1 MIELTKIN
9 LLPYR
14 EQIEQKKKQNFKT
27 LMLAALGIGIGL
39 AALTYMGIQTAIH
52 KQDERNSLLK
62 QAVAEQDKKIGE
74 ISKLRDEKRNF
85 LDRKQKIEE
94 LQRKRFQAAYIID
107 TLNVLIPDGAYLTSI
122 KPESNN
128 AYTLTGKAASDN
140 KIAMFMRSI
149 PSTGLFMQPE
159 LMSIKKT
166 DNGQEFT
173 LKALLNPNNTPQP
186 AAPQNTVATAAAP
199 TAATATLQEPAS
211 AKTAAQQPAPQNTG
225 TQAPPAP
232 QNDAPKPIADAPKG
246 EAQSTVPT
254 PGK

>member
-14 EQIEQKKKQNFKT
+14 EQIEQRKKQNFKT

-39 AALTYMGIQTAIH
+39 AALTYMGIQTAIS
-52 KQDERNSLLK
+52 KQEERNSFLK
-62 QAVAEQDKKIGE
+62 EAVANQDKKISE

-94 LQRKRFQAAYIID
+94 LQRKRFQAAYIVD

-122 KPESNN
+122 KPENSST
-128 AYTLTGKAASDN
+128 YTLTGKAASDN

-166 DNGQEFT
+166 DSGQEFT
-173 LKALLNPNNTPQP
+173 LKVLLNPSN
-186 AAPQNTVATAAAP
+186 APQQTTAQNTAAP
-199 TAATATLQEPAS
+199 TPTATATATTPEAAS
-211 AKTAAQQPAPQNTG
+211 SKVVPAPQSTTT
-225 TQAPPAP
+225 TQTPPPAP
-232 QNDAPKPIADAPKG
+232 QNDAPKPAPDAQKSGTQP
-246 EAQSTVPT
+246 TVPT